1 VAWFDRQTPDLPKVE
16 EEKYTIDHVRD
27 LLEQVGMTRLRV
39 NNPRIKVALTRIA
52 QEGEGCLSKR
62 GSNGPP
68 AGAEVATF
76 QKQLETLLRV
86 IDEYVTIQNNPDAY
100 ENAREFLARGQQ
112 SVQGFA
118 RQLFRGGAGKSKKA
132 DLINFKVDTQI
143 LSAQHL

>member
-1 VAWFDRQTPDLPKVE
+1 MAWFDRQTPDLPEVG
-16 EEKYTIDHVRD
+16 EEKYSIDHVRD

-39 NNPRIKVALTRIA
+39 NNPRIKVVLTRIA
-52 QEGEGCLSKR
+52 QDGESCLSKR

-68 AGAEVATF
+68 GGAEVATF
-76 QKQLETLLRV
+76 QKQLETVLRV

-100 ENAREFLARGQQ
+100 EDAREFLDRGQQ

-118 RQLFRGGAGKSKKA
+118 RQLFRGGAGASKKA